1 MDHLD
6 FGHGIAHEPKVH
18 HPKLVE
24 SLARE
29 AIKHIPGAKAIVDKH
44 FSNRKTYRDLLP
56 KKPQTQLMYEH
67 LPQFAFTKDP
77 PKPVKQHIPVSTQ
90 PLLPTVHHV

>member
-6 FGHGIAHEPKVH
+6 FSHGIENEPQVT

-29 AIKHIPGAKAIVDKH
+29 AVKHIPGAKAIVDKH
-44 FSNRKTYRDLLP
+44 FSNQKIYRDLLP
-56 KKPQTQLMYEH
+56 KKPQTQVMYEH
-67 LPQFAFTKDP
+67 LPTFSFPKSP
-77 PKPVKQHIPVSTQ
+77 PPVKRHMPLSSQ